1 MADQPPTHTSSKRVV
16 FAKRASSTLFL
27 WALVTAVFV
36 SMKAW
41 AFVALVGVLAMIA
54 TVECFAMLRSAGV
67 KCFSRFGILLALGYC
82 AILYSYFLS
91 GEKSLPSDL
100 DALAIFIAAAG
111 AFTLQLRHP
120 IRGIDALLAVA
131 TTLLTFVYV
140 AFLFNF
146 AARVVFIVPG
156 EGDVPGAFVLLWL
169 LAVTKFT
176 DMGAYI
182 TGSLLGRHKMIPH
195 VSPAKTWEGF
205 VGALFFAQLA
215 GCGLYLLFPTQLAVF
230 GGWGHVVFL
239 GFLLA
244 LLAVIG
250 DLAESI
256 VKRALNAKD
265 SGRMLPGIG
274 GALDLVDS
282 VCFTAPALYFYL
294 KWVLIP
300 AS

>member
-1 MADQPPTHTSSKRVV
+1 M
-16 FAKRASSTLFL
+16 
-27 WALVTAVFV
+27 
-36 SMKAW
+36 
-41 AFVALVGVLAMIA
+41 ALVGVLTMVA
-54 TVECFAMLRSAGV
+54 TVEYYKMLRAADV
-67 KCFSRFGILLALGYC
+67 KCFPRFGILLALAYSLG
-82 AILYSYFLS
+82 LYFFFHR
-91 GEKSLPSDL
+91 GETMVPTDV
-100 DALAIFIAAAG
+100 DALAVFIAAAG
-111 AFTLQLRHP
+111 AFTLQLRYP
-120 IRGIDALLAVA
+120 IRGIEALLAA
-131 TTLLTFVYV
+131 AATLLGFVYI

-146 AARVVFIVPG
+146 AARLVFIVPG
-156 EGDVPGAFVLLWL
+156 PGEVPGAFMLLWL

-195 VSPAKTWEGF
+195 VSPGKTWEGF
-205 VGALFFAQLA
+205 GGALFFSQLA
-215 GCGLYLLFPTQLAVF
+215 GCGLYLLFPEQLAVF
-230 GGWGHVVFL
+230 GHWGHVVFL

-250 DLAESI
+250 DLAESV
-256 VKRALNAKD
+256 VKRSVNAKD

-274 GALDLVDS
+274 GSLDLIDS